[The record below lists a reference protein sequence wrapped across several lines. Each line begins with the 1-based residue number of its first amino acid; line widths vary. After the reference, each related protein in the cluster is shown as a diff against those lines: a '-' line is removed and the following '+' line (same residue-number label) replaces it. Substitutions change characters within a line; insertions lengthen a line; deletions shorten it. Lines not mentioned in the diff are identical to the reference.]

1 MIRRATP
8 MRHRNINDWE
18 SHINLLQEDLLGITP
33 TLKFAVGG
41 GAESKSNLFGI
52 QSDIRSDASK
62 NQIQCTFGD
71 YQKRAV
77 ARKIS
82 RPNTANKAS
91 FNS

>member
-1 MIRRATP
+1 

-33 TLKFAVGG
+33 TLKFAVGD
-41 GAESKSNLFGI
+41 GAESKSNFFGI
-52 QSDIRSDASK
+52 QSDMRYDASK
-62 NQIQCTFGD
+62 NQVQFAFGD
-71 YQKRAV
+71 YQQREV

-82 RPNTANKAS
+82 RPNTANKVS